1 MSRTAKLLLFVLL
14 TLLAMS
20 GARAQVAINPA
31 PQQQPVCID
40 KSDAYKLAL
49 ADMQNTLAK
58 LWSEFVA
65 EGRCRFMPA
74 QYLFTI
80 DTYTDVDHKP
90 SRVVE
95 LLAFGERVWGIRD
108 MHPAPGVWRI

>member
-1 MSRTAKLLLFVLL
+1 MRLGAKLVLFVLM
-14 TLLAMS
+14 TIFAMS
-20 GARAQVAINPA
+20 ANAQIAVTP
-31 PQQQPVCID
+31 PVSDQAVCVD

-95 LLAFGERVWGIRD
+95 LLAFGKRVWGIRD